1 MKEAKQ
7 RIIRSIAADLT
18 NNGCPVTV
26 EKAAE
31 IVRATL
37 AGQAAKH
44 GHAGL
49 LLDSWLRQKPQ
60 LKALLEE

>member
-7 RIIRSIAADLT
+7 RIIRSTAADLT

-37 AGQAAKH
+37 AG
-44 GHAGL
+44 L